1 MKKKLISFI
10 IIVIVAFAILGL
22 NKVYAGSV
30 STGDGEHKETSVAPT
45 GTLDLSNIRDTNQPV
60 IVILTTNIE
69 IVTQMVGLN

>member
-30 STGDGEHKETSVAPT
+30 STGDGE
-45 GTLDLSNIRDTNQPV
+45 LLCV
-60 IVILTTNIE
+60 IVI
-69 IVTQMVGLN
+69 V